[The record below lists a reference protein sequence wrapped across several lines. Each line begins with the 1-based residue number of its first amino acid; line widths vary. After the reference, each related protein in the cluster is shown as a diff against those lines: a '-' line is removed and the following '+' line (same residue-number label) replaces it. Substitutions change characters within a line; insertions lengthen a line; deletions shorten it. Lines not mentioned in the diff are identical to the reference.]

1 MRSKNHLAGVFEIE
15 FHHLGK
21 NYERSSDPNESLN
34 QVSYAIL
41 LLNSKRTLCD
51 LYNYMKGLQAS

>member
-1 MRSKNHLAGVFEIE
+1 MRYGHLLGVVFEIG
-15 FHHLGK
+15 FHHLEK
-21 NYERSSDPNESLN
+21 STVLLDPNESPN
-34 QVSYAIL
+34 QVCYATV